1 LETLEFKIV
10 FLGDGA
16 VGKTS
21 LYNRFLGK
29 YFQADYVMT
38 MGADI
43 ALKSIKIQDRMI
55 KLQIWD
61 IAGQPFFE
69 TVRKSYFRGAVG
81 GLCVFDI
88 THRESFENS
97 ENWAQELWKHN
108 GKGRVPIALLGNKLD
123 LRESI
128 DSTVTLEEAQA
139 LADELTDQ
147 ARSIGFK
154 IPCFETSARTGENV
168 DQAFTMLAEEI
179 LSYIQSEL
187 AH

>member
-1 LETLEFKIV
+1 METSEFKIV
-10 FLGDGA
+10 LLGDGA

-21 LYNRFLGK
+21 LSNRFLGK

-43 ALKSIKIQDRMI
+43 AIKSIKIQDSTV

-81 GLCVFDI
+81 GLCVYDI
-88 THRESFENS
+88 THRESFENIA
-97 ENWAQELWKHN
+97 NWARELWKHN

-123 LRESI
+123 LRESV
-128 DSTVTLEEAQA
+128 DFTVTLEEAQN
-139 LADELTDQ
+139 LADELADPRQ
-147 ARSIGFK
+147 AMLFK

-179 LSYIQSEL
+179 LGYVQTQL
-187 AH
+187 TD